1 MTKLFSAVILMF
13 WALTSTAQQDFDN
26 YIKTHHFAFTLDKG
40 FDQRTSDVLRQKL
53 NGYKL
58 VLLGEGGSHYLQFYE
73 PLRFVWTK
81 FLSSNF
87 GLTNFFME
95 FGHSSDIL
103 CNQFLET
110 GDTNYLPK
118 ARFTKNK
125 IFWNNLYHYNSTL
138 LADKRVKSFGIDFE
152 RTHSYA
158 KALKF
163 ILPNKKSSDKI
174 NTAIELIAK
183 SNDTITDCGYVQSLN
198 SRIKDILSKNKEDF
212 KNYFNAKYSD
222 FTKIIENNG
231 SCSDAFKNR
240 NKNMAAN
247 FLSYDNTFNDKIYY
261 GQLGMAHTVLINK
274 NTAYYINTSQN
285 FKDKVC
291 VINTYCYNCT
301 TTEEDVS
308 NWQLH
313 KIEKDILQKL
323 LQYCTSDFTLFDF
336 SDINE
341 ATDKF
346 RKYGQFLI
354 IAKNQN

>member
-1 MTKLFSAVILMF
+1 M
-13 WALTSTAQQDFDN
+13 
-26 YIKTHHFAFTLDKG
+26 
-40 FDQRTSDVLRQKL
+40 
-53 NGYKL
+53 
-58 VLLGEGGSHYLQFYE
+58 
-73 PLRFVWTK
+73 
-81 FLSSNF
+81 
-87 GLTNFFME
+87 
-95 FGHSSDIL
+95 
-103 CNQFLET
+103 
-110 GDTNYLPK
+110 
-118 ARFTKNK
+118 
-125 IFWNNLYHYNSTL
+125 
-138 LADKRVKSFGIDFE
+138 
-152 RTHSYA
+152 
-158 KALKF
+158 
-163 ILPNKKSSDKI
+163 PNKKSSDKI

-247 FLSYDNTFNDKIYY
+247 FLSYDN
-261 GQLGMAHTVLINK
+261 
-274 NTAYYINTSQN
+274 N